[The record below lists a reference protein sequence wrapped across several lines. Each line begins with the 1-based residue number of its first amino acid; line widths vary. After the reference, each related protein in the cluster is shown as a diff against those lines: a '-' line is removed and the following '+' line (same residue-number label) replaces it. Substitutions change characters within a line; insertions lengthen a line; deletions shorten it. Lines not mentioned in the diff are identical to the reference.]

1 MKTMKWL
8 LRREF
13 WEHKGA
19 LVWAPIVVGIA
30 MVVLLGGMFTYA
42 AVNHADT
49 VITRHADGTSM
60 TKSTTTIATELQ
72 KMQQADKTNLVET
85 MSSMVMLAAVPLL
98 LMLAVIAF
106 FYCLGA
112 LYEERRDRSV
122 LFWKSLPLSD
132 HMTVLSKVAT
142 IIVVAPLI
150 TLGVATAASLALLLI
165 ACLVFAFQGI
175 NAFGT
180 ALSNADVY
188 LTPVRLVGLLPVYA
202 LWALPTIGWLM
213 MVSAWARSKVFLW
226 AVGAPLLTALLIKW
240 ASWTAGIAVN
250 MDWFMTNIIGRGLFG
265 LVPGAWFGFE
275 RITPERFVPSSGHGA
290 EMGTIFF
297 ESWRTLAGPNV
308 WIGVAAG
315 VAMLFVATRLR
326 RWRDEG

>member
-1 MKTMKWL
+1 MNTMKWL

-19 LVWAPIVVGIA
+19 LVWAPIVVGIS
-30 MVVLLGGMFTYA
+30 MVVLLGGMLFYA
-42 AVNHADT
+42 SAKHSNT
-49 VITRHADGTSM
+49 VITRDGDGGSTR
-60 TKSTTTIATELQ
+60 TSTTVAAELQ
-72 KMQQADKTNLVET
+72 KMTEADKTAMVET

-98 LMLAVIAF
+98 MMLTVIAF

-132 HMTVLSKVAT
+132 QMTVISKVVT

-150 TLGVATAASLALLLI
+150 TIGVATLVSLALLLI
-165 ACLVFAFQGI
+165 GCIVFAFQGI

-180 ALSNADVY
+180 ALGNADVY
-188 LTPVRLVGLLPVYA
+188 LTPLRMVGVLPVYM

-226 AVGAPLLTALLIKW
+226 AVGVPLLSALLIKW
-240 ASWTAGIAVN
+240 ASWSAGIAIN
-250 MDWFMTNIIGRGLFG
+250 MEWYMTNIIGRGLFG
-265 LVPGAWFGFE
+265 LVPGAWFEFVGVN
-275 RITPERFVPSSGHGA
+275 PEKFLAKSGHGA
-290 EMGTIFF
+290 EMGTIFS
-297 ESWRTLAGPNV
+297 ESWMTLTGPNV

-315 VAMLFVATRLR
+315 VAMLFAAMRLR